1 LLLQTDYSNCEK
13 NSMRLPGGFADEV
26 KSQADIVRIV
36 SDYVSLKKRGANYIA
51 RCPFHSEKTPSFN
64 VHQAKGIFKCF
75 GCQAGGSVYDFIMQI
90 EGCSFPEAVRIVATK
105 SGIPIPEFS
114 GGEDQKKAA
123 RDRES
128 VLKLNEWA
136 VDFFAE
142 HFYSAGP
149 GERAR
154 AYIKDRGILEETC
167 KRFRIGYAPDSWDA
181 LTNHLRKRG
190 AATEEIEKSGLVV
203 LKDDGKFYDRF
214 RGRVM
219 FPIADSQDR
228 VIAFGGR
235 VMDAGEPKYLNS
247 PETAAYTKGR
257 NLYGLG
263 LARNDI
269 RRQGVAVLVEGYLD
283 CIIPMQAGIGNVVAS
298 LGTALTD
305 GQVRLLRR
313 YMERPQVIV
322 NFDPDAAGQSAAMR
336 SIDLF
341 LAEGFRVSVLTMP
354 TKEDPD
360 EFVRSHGS
368 EAFKSLLAAAEPY
381 IEFVIETA
389 TRVHDTKRPA
399 GKVEA
404 INSILPHLIRMPDKV
419 ARANYAE
426 QIADRLRVDSR
437 LIREELKRAATDK
450 RQSLDSKRIRSVD
463 DVTDAERQLLELI
476 LMRTDVRAAVLPNL
490 DEEDYAELATSFL
503 FKRVV
508 EIDRVGEILNYEA
521 LSIGVEGEF
530 EKSLVAGLFI
540 SDLAWAKG
548 DDFETLFK
556 HATEAIL
563 SLRIRLLERKREAI
577 QIQLSEAEGANNQDL
592 VIRLY
597 QEKAELKRRMLRMTQ
612 LTESVAKGAGKP
624 QL

>member
-1 LLLQTDYSNCEK
+1 
-13 NSMRLPGGFADEV
+13 MRLPGGFADEV
-26 KSQADIVRIV
+26 KSQADIVRII

-64 VHQAKGIFKCF
+64 VHQSKGIYKCF
-75 GCQAGGSVYDFIMQI
+75 GCGAGGSVYDFIMQI

-105 SGIPIPEFS
+105 SGIPVPEFNA
-114 GGEDQKKAA
+114 GEDQKKAA

-136 VDFFAE
+136 AEFFAD
-142 HFYSAGP
+142 HLRSTGS

-154 AYIKDRGILEETC
+154 AYIKGRGISEEAC
-167 KRFRIGYAPDSWDA
+167 KRFRIGYSPDSWDA
-181 LTNHLRKRG
+181 LTNHLRKCG

-203 LKDDGKFYDRF
+203 LKDDGRFYDRF

-219 FPIADSQDR
+219 FPIADAQDR

-263 LARNDI
+263 LAKNEI

-283 CIIPMQAGIGNVVAS
+283 CIIPMQAGVENVVAS

-341 LAEGFRVSVLTMP
+341 LAEGFTVSVLTMP

-360 EFVRSHGS
+360 EFVRSHGA
-368 EAFKSLLAAAEPY
+368 EAFKSLLTASQPY
-381 IEFVIETA
+381 IEFVIESA
-389 TRVHDTKRPA
+389 TRAHDTTRPP

-404 INSILPHLIRMPDKV
+404 INAILPHLVRMPDKV

-476 LMRTDVRAAVLPNL
+476 LMRTDVRVAILPNL
-490 DEEDYAELATSFL
+490 DEEDYADLATSFL
-503 FKRVV
+503 FRRVV
-508 EIDRVGEILNYEA
+508 DINRTGEALNYET
-521 LSIGVEGEF
+521 LSIGVEGDF
-530 EKSLVAGLFI
+530 EKRLVAGLFI

-556 HATEAIL
+556 HATEAML

-577 QIQLSEAEGANNQDL
+577 QIQLSQAEQENNQDL
-592 VIRLY
+592 VIHLY

-612 LTESVAKGAGKP
+612 LTDSVSKGASKP

>member
-1 LLLQTDYSNCEK
+1 
-13 NSMRLPGGFADEV
+13 MRLPGGFADEV
-26 KSQADIVRIV
+26 KSQADIIRIV

-64 VHQAKGIFKCF
+64 VHQSKGIYKCF
-75 GCQAGGSVYDFIMQI
+75 GCGAGGSVFDFIMQI
-90 EGCSFPEAVRIVATK
+90 EGCSFPEAVRIVAGK
-105 SGIPIPEFS
+105 SGIPVPAVNAN
-114 GGEDQKKAA
+114 EDQKRTA
-123 RDRES
+123 RDRET
-128 VLKLNEWA
+128 VLKLNDWA
-136 VDFFAE
+136 VEFFGE
-142 HFYSAGP
+142 NLRSSAA

-154 AYIKDRGILEETC
+154 GYIEARGITDQTC
-167 KRFRIGYAPDSWDA
+167 RLFRLGYAPDSWDA
-181 LTNHLRKRG
+181 LTNYLRKRG
-190 AATEEIEKSGLVV
+190 ATTEEIEKSGLVV

-228 VIAFGGR
+228 IIAFGGR
-235 VMDAGEPKYLNS
+235 IMDAGEPKYLNS

-263 LARNDI
+263 VAKNEI
-269 RRQGVAVLVEGYLD
+269 RRQGFAVLVEGYLD
-283 CIIPMQAGIGNVVAS
+283 CIIPMQEGIANIVAS

-322 NFDPDAAGQSAAMR
+322 NFDPDAAGQTAAAR

-341 LAEGFRVSVLTMP
+341 LAEGFKVSVLTMP

-360 EFVRSHGS
+360 EYVRSHGG
-368 EAFKSLLAAAEPY
+368 EAFRSLLATAQPY

-389 TRVHDTKRPA
+389 TRDHDTSRPA

-404 INSILPHLIRMPDKV
+404 INSILPHLVRMPDKV

-426 QIADRLRVDSR
+426 QIADRLKVDTR
-437 LIREELKRAATDK
+437 IIREELKRAATDK
-450 RQSLDSKRIRSVD
+450 RQSLDPGRIRSVD

-476 LMRTDVRAAVLPNL
+476 LVRADVRAAVIPNL
-490 DEEDYAELATSFL
+490 EEEDYTDLTTAFL
-503 FKRVV
+503 FRRVV
-508 EIDRVGEILNYEA
+508 EINREGGNLDYDA
-521 LSIGVEGEF
+521 LSVGMDGEF
-530 EKSLVAGLFI
+530 EKRLLAGLFM
-540 SDLAWAKG
+540 SELAWARG
-548 DDFETLFK
+548 DDFDTLFK
-556 HATEAIL
+556 HATEAMV

-577 QIQLSEAEGANNQDL
+577 QIQLSQAEREDNQDL
-592 VIRLY
+592 VLRLY
-597 QEKAELKRRMLRMTQ
+597 TEKTELKKRMLRMTQ
-612 LTESVAKGAGKP
+612 VADAMSKGEGKV

>member
-1 LLLQTDYSNCEK
+1 
-13 NSMRLPGGFADEV
+13 MRLPGGFADEV
-26 KSQADIVRIV
+26 KSQADIVRII

-64 VHQAKGIFKCF
+64 VHQSKGIYKCF
-75 GCQAGGSVYDFIMQI
+75 GCGAGGSVYDFIMQI

-105 SGIPIPEFS
+105 SGIPVPEFNA
-114 GGEDQKKAA
+114 GEDQKKAA

-136 VDFFAE
+136 AEFFAE
-142 HFYSAGP
+142 HLHSTGL

-154 AYIKDRGILEETC
+154 AYIKDRGISEETS

-181 LTNHLRKRG
+181 LTNHLRKCG

-203 LKDDGKFYDRF
+203 LKDDGRFYDRF

-219 FPIADSQDR
+219 FPIADSQER
-228 VIAFGGR
+228 IIAFGGR

-263 LARNDI
+263 LAKNEI

-283 CIIPMQAGIGNVVAS
+283 CIIPMQAGVENVVAS

-313 YMERPQVIV
+313 YMERPHVIV

-341 LAEGFRVSVLTMP
+341 LAEGFTVSVLTMP

-360 EFVRSHGS
+360 EFVRSHGA
-368 EAFKSLLAAAEPY
+368 EAFKSLLGTSQPY
-381 IEFVIETA
+381 IEFVIESA
-389 TRVHDTKRPA
+389 TRAHDTTRPP

-404 INSILPHLIRMPDKV
+404 INAILPHLVRMPDKV

-476 LMRTDVRAAVLPNL
+476 LTRTDVRAAVLPNL
-490 DEEDYAELATSFL
+490 EEEDYGDLATSFL
-503 FKRVV
+503 FRRVV
-508 EIDRVGEILNYEA
+508 DINRTGEALNYET
-521 LSIGVEGEF
+521 LSMGIEGDF
-530 EKSLVAGLFI
+530 EKRLVAGLVI
-540 SDLAWAKG
+540 GDLAWAKG

-556 HATEAIL
+556 HATEAML

-577 QIQLSEAEGANNQDL
+577 QIQLSQAERENNQDL
-592 VIRLY
+592 VIHLY

-612 LTESVAKGAGKP
+612 LADSASKGVSKP

>member
-1 LLLQTDYSNCEK
+1 
-13 NSMRLPGGFADEV
+13 MRLPGGFADEV

-51 RCPFHSEKTPSFN
+51 RCPFHTEKTPSFN

-75 GCQAGGSVYDFIMQI
+75 GCGAGGSVYDFIMQI
-90 EGCSFPEAVRIVATK
+90 EGCGFPEAVRIVATK

-136 VDFFAE
+136 AEFFTE
-142 HFYSAGP
+142 HLHSTGP
-149 GERAR
+149 AERAR
-154 AYIKDRGILEETC
+154 QYIKDRGISEETC

-181 LTNHLRKRG
+181 LTNYLRKRG

-214 RGRVM
+214 RGRIM

-235 VMDAGEPKYLNS
+235 VMEAGEPKYLNS
-247 PETAAYTKGR
+247 PETAAYTKGH

-263 LARNDI
+263 LARNEI

-313 YMERPQVIV
+313 YMERPRVIV
-322 NFDPDAAGQSAAMR
+322 NFDPDAAGQSAALR
-336 SIDLF
+336 SIDMF
-341 LAEGFRVSVLTMP
+341 LAEGFTVSVLTMP
-354 TKEDPD
+354 TREDPD

-450 RQSLDSKRIRSVD
+450 RQSLDSKSIRSVD

-490 DEEDYAELATSFL
+490 DEEDYAQLATSFL
-503 FKRVV
+503 FKRVL
-508 EIDRVGEILNYEA
+508 EIDRVGEALNYEA
-521 LSIGVEGEF
+521 LSTGVEGEV
-530 EKSLVAGLFI
+530 EKRLVAGLLI

-556 HATEAIL
+556 RATEAIL
-563 SLRIRLLERKREAI
+563 SLRIRMLERKREDI
-577 QIQLSEAEGANNQDL
+577 QIQISQAERGNDQDL

-612 LTESVAKGAGKP
+612 LTESASKQPGKLQP
-624 QL
+624 